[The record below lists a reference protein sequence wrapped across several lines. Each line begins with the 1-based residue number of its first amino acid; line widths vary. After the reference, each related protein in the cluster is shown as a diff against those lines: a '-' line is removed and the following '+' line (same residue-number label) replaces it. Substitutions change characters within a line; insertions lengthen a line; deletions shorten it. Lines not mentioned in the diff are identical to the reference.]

1 MDARQFCI
9 IFVELLLM
17 LLRQIAEGGWQ
28 RRYANSVQE
37 RLDGALLR
45 VRERLESGVYDAE
58 LVGRKMKTK
67 QLMLLFCVLVRK
79 SMERDESKPSL
90 MYRFEHGAD
99 LRIHELFYNMEKRL
113 RAGDFDVVVKTVE
126 EMVIDAKERSTA

>member
-1 MDARQFCI
+1 
-9 IFVELLLM
+9 
-17 LLRQIAEGGWQ
+17 
-28 RRYANSVQE
+28 
-37 RLDGALLR
+37 LR

-90 MYRFEHGAD
+90 MYHFEHGAD